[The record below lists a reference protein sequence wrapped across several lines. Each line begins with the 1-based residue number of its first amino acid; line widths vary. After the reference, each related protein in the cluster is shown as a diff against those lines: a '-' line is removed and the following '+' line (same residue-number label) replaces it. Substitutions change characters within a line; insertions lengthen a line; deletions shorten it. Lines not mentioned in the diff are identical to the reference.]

1 MGLTLGRGEGFPHLS
16 QPAFAYTVRRA
27 ALSGIAFAAFIAGIS
42 AAAASAEGLAVAGVT
57 TENPGGIV
65 LEVSPTG
72 FAWKD
77 GIRPGQ
83 LVVATDDTYAP
94 TGWRLETLDST
105 GRHVSREQPFDVAL
119 RAGWPF
125 GLGAVLA
132 GGLAVVFVRTHRRW
146 VGAFAAVALSMAAMP
161 LQIQGNPTVSTAV
174 MGAAALLPLGW
185 LAASFHRKAFGAATM
200 ALATAL
206 VVAWAR
212 SRLVG
217 VADIEVFEPVRRAV
231 ANYGT
236 ALFVL
241 VTIVG
246 PMARGEGIHVM
257 RPRLNDLIVVAVIGA
272 LTTALILLLHISPF
286 VLVLG
291 LPLLAF
297 VLPALRRLAA
307 RRVEDVLLADVRA
320 HVALEAAEAERARLA
335 RELHDVPLQ
344 HLTSVIRHL
353 EAKPD
358 AADETQQLREIA
370 AQLRGTATGLR
381 PPVLDDLGLAAAL
394 EFLATDST
402 TSDLSVVSQVN
413 DGSASGAAARP
424 PSDVEMGVFRIAEE
438 AVNNAMRHSAAHTI
452 TIRGEVAADAIQIV
466 VRDDGNG
473 LTMGRERE
481 AAKAG
486 RLGMASMRR
495 RAEAIDADLTI
506 DRNGPGTSVAV
517 RWQG

>member
-1 MGLTLGRGEGFPHLS
+1 VGLTLGWGEGFPHLS
-16 QPAFAYTVRRA
+16 QAAFAYTVRRA

-42 AAAASAEGLAVAGVT
+42 AAAAAAEGLALAGAT

-65 LEVSPTG
+65 LKVSPTG

-105 GRHVSREQPFDVAL
+105 GRHVSREQPFDDAL
-119 RAGWPF
+119 RASWPF

-132 GGLAVVFVRTHRRW
+132 GALAVVFVRTHRRW
-146 VGAFAAVALSMAAMP
+146 VGAFGAVALSLAAMP
-161 LQIQGNPTVSTAV
+161 LQVQGDPTVSTAV
-174 MGAAALLPLGW
+174 LGAAAIMPLVW
-185 LAASFHRKAFGAATM
+185 LARTVHRKVLGATVAVVGIG
-200 ALATAL
+200 L
-206 VVAWAR
+206 VGIWAR
-212 SRLVG
+212 SRLAGTV
-217 VADIEVFEPVRRAV
+217 DLDLLEPARFAM

-236 ALFVL
+236 ALLAL

-246 PMARGEGIHVM
+246 PMARGEGMHLM

-272 LTTALILLLHISPF
+272 VTTMLILMLHVSPF
-286 VLVLG
+286 ALVLG

-297 VLPALRRLAA
+297 ALPAIRRLAA
-307 RRVEDVLLADVRA
+307 RRVEDVLFADVRA
-320 HVALEAAEAERARLA
+320 HVALEASEAERARLA

-344 HLTSVIRHL
+344 HLSSVIRHL
-353 EAKPD
+353 EAVPD
-358 AADETQQLREIA
+358 AADQTQQLREIA
-370 AQLRGTATGLR
+370 AQLRETTTGLR

-402 TSDLSVVSQVN
+402 SSDLSVVTEVSER
-413 DGSASGAAARP
+413 SASGALARP

-438 AVNNAMRHSAAHTI
+438 AVNNAVRHSAARTI
-452 TIRGEVAADAIQIV
+452 TIRGEVAADSIQIV
-466 VRDDGNG
+466 VRDDGSG
-473 LTMGRERE
+473 LTIGRERE
-481 AAKAG
+481 AVKAG

-517 RWQG
+517 RWQA